1 LEQVH
6 VRGKICRGLRLE
18 LVAGLGIA
26 LAIPALALAAESSQG
41 QTTQTTLSAVTRDQ
55 NGRTQAT
62 ATVAV
67 IGEDGLPAAG
77 AIVLEDHG
85 KQLSGAALNAQGQA
99 KVVLALP
106 AGNHLLRA
114 VYIGDAS
121 HLASASQPAAVQAQS
136 AATTTPDFA
145 PPVLSPAALS
155 LTAGKAGSAIVT
167 IVPENNA
174 ALTSPMFV
182 TLSCSGL
189 PDQATCAF
197 TPQSVEILATTP
209 ASCAAGSP
217 AASCPPTTSMVIGTQ
232 AASTAS
238 ITPVSR
244 RNASPVAWAILFP
257 GVLALGG
264 LAWGSRRRRWLN
276 RLSLVALVGLVTAL
290 GTTACNPRY
299 NYEHHGPPTNPAT
312 PSGTYTVTVTAQS
325 SNGVTAITH
334 SSTLALTVN

>member
-1 LEQVH
+1 
-6 VRGKICRGLRLE
+6 

-26 LAIPALALAAESSQG
+26 LAMPALALAAESAQG
-41 QTTQTTLSAVTRDQ
+41 QATQTTLSAETRDQ

-67 IGEDGLPAAG
+67 MGEDGLPASG
-77 AIVLEDHG
+77 AITIEDHG
-85 KQLSGAALNAQGQA
+85 KQLAGAALNAQGQA

-106 AGNHLLRA
+106 GGNHLLRA
-114 VYIGDAS
+114 VYIGDAA
-121 HLASASQPAAVQAQS
+121 HLASASQPATVQAQ
-136 AATTTPDFA
+136 ATTTTPDFQ
-145 PPVLSPAALS
+145 PPVVSPTTIS
-155 LTAGKAGSAIVT
+155 LTAGQSGTLKVT
-167 IVPENNA
+167 VIPENNA
-174 ALTSPMFV
+174 SLTSPMFV

-197 TPQSVEILATTP
+197 TPETVEILATTP
-209 ASCAAGSP
+209 TTCAAGSP
-217 AASCPPTTSMVIGTQ
+217 AASCPPSASMTIGTQ
-232 AASTAS
+232 AASRAS
-238 ITPVSR
+238 VAPVSHP
-244 RNASPVAWAILFP
+244 NATPIAWAILFP

-299 NYEHHGPPTNPAT
+299 SYEHHAPPPNPAT
-312 PSGTYTVTVTAQS
+312 PAGTYTVTVTAQS

-334 SSTLALTVN
+334 SSTIALTVN

>member
-6 VRGKICRGLRLE
+6 VRGIICRGLRLE

-26 LAIPALALAAESSQG
+26 LAIPALALAAESAQG
-41 QTTQTTLSAVTRDQ
+41 QATQTTLSAETRDQ

-67 IGEDGLPAAG
+67 MGEDGLPASG
-77 AIVLEDHG
+77 AIAIEDHG
-85 KQLSGAALNAQGQA
+85 KQLAGAALNAQGQA

-106 AGNHLLRA
+106 GGNHLLRA
-114 VYIGDAS
+114 VYVGDAS
-121 HLASASQPAAVQAQS
+121 HQASASQPATVQAQ
-136 AATTTPDFA
+136 ATTTPDFQ
-145 PPVLSPAALS
+145 PPVVSPATIS
-155 LTAGKAGSAIVT
+155 LTAGQSGTLKVT
-167 IVPENNA
+167 VIPENNA
-174 ALTSPMFV
+174 SLTSPMFV

-197 TPQSVEILATTP
+197 TPETVEILATTP
-209 ASCAAGSP
+209 TTCAAGSP
-217 AASCPPTTSMVIGTQ
+217 AASCPPATSMVIGTQ
-232 AASTAS
+232 AASRAS
-238 ITPVSR
+238 VTPVSH
-244 RNASPVAWAILFP
+244 RNASPIAWAVLFP

-299 NYEHHGPPTNPAT
+299 GYENHAPPPNPAT
-312 PSGTYTVTVTAQS
+312 PAGTYTVTVTAQS

-334 SSTLALTVN
+334 SSTIALTVN

>member
-1 LEQVH
+1 M
-6 VRGKICRGLRLE
+6 
-18 LVAGLGIA
+18 
-26 LAIPALALAAESSQG
+26 
-41 QTTQTTLSAVTRDQ
+41 
-55 NGRTQAT
+55 
-62 ATVAV
+62 
-67 IGEDGLPAAG
+67 GEDGLPASG
-77 AIVLEDHG
+77 AIAIEDHG
-85 KQLSGAALNAQGQA
+85 KQLAGAALNAQGQA

-106 AGNHLLRA
+106 GGNHLLRA

-121 HLASASQPAAVQAQS
+121 HLASASQPATVQAQ
-136 AATTTPDFA
+136 TTSTPDFA
-145 PPVLSPAALS
+145 PPVVSPATLS
-155 LTAGKAGSAIVT
+155 VVAGSPGTAKVT

-174 ALTSPMFV
+174 SLTSPMFV

-197 TPQSVEILATTP
+197 TPETVEILAATPTT
-209 ASCAAGSP
+209 CAAGSLP
-217 AASCPPTTSMVIGTQ
+217 ASCPPTSSMVIGTQ

-238 ITPVSR
+238 ATPVSH
-244 RNASPVAWAILFP
+244 RNASPIAWAILFP

-312 PSGTYTVTVTAQS
+312 PAGTYTVTVTAQS

-334 SSTLALTVN
+334 SSTIALTVK